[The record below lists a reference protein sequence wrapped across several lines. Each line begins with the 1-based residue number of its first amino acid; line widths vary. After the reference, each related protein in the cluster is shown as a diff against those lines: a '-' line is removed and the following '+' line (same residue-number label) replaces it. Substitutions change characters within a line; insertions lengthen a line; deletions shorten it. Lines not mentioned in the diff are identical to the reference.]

1 MSATV
6 YTPAQILQSIYADF
20 SRWAAQS
27 KGTVH
32 VARDLEQALSLAAS
46 ATPGGWTGVLHWQ
59 GEDPVGSGVRRGSV
73 VEHNLRLFL
82 QANLGPTAKP
92 DIALIQATAARPNP
106 FLDLVARARTRMLR
120 YVFPGVRPPGDRLSY
135 KGCSDQVGMGGY
147 LVAVYSL
154 LFGVYAPIEMP
165 EENELIALGES

>member
-1 MSATV
+1 V
-6 YTPAQILQSIYADF
+6 NTPADILDAIYQDF
-20 SRWAAQS
+20 SAWAAQDN
-27 KGTVH
+27 GRVH
-32 VARDLEQALSLAAS
+32 VARDLDAALSLVADS
-46 ATPGGWTGVLHWQ
+46 APGGWTAVLHWQ
-59 GEDPVGSGVRRGSV
+59 GEDPAGTGTRRGNV
-73 VEHNLRLFL
+73 VEHNLRVFL

-92 DIALIQATAARPNP
+92 DIALIRATAARPNP
-106 FLDLVARARTRMLR
+106 FLDLVASVRTRMLC

-165 EENELIALGES
+165 AENELITLGKAV